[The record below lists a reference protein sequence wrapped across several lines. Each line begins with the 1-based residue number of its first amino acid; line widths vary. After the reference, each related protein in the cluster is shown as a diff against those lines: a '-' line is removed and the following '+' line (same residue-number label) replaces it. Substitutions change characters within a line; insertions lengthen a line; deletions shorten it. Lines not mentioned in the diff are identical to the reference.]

1 MEHLGNF
8 MLRAIEFARHGMIQ
22 GASVPCGSVVVK
34 DGVIVGEGWNHVI
47 ASSDPTAH
55 GEIMAIRDACV
66 KLDKFSLEGCE
77 IYTTSQPCPMRLGAV
92 CWAGIDRIYNGFR
105 IEDVEGI
112 GFDNAVFPDR
122 SACLLM
128 CALSHPASRR

>member
-1 MEHLGNF
+1 
-8 MLRAIEFARHGMIQ
+8 MLRAIEFVRHGMIQ
-22 GASVPCGSVVVK
+22 GASVSFGSVVVK

-77 IYTTSQPCPMRLGAV
+77 
-92 CWAGIDRIYNGFR
+92 
-105 IEDVEGI
+105 
-112 GFDNAVFPDR
+112 
-122 SACLLM
+122 
-128 CALSHPASRR
+128 